1 MDIID
6 ELIENNIKEYG
17 TDKIKFK
24 VFDGLI
30 EKINNTDLIICRDF
44 LFHLSWE
51 HTKIFFDMLL
61 DSGSKYL
68 LTTTFPEIKNNTDLS
83 NNQKNS
89 GWGFRKINVELEPY
103 NLKNSMYEFT
113 EITSNRKMKLYDIR

>member
-1 MDIID
+1 M
-6 ELIENNIKEYG
+6 
-17 TDKIKFK
+17 
-24 VFDGLI
+24 FDGLI